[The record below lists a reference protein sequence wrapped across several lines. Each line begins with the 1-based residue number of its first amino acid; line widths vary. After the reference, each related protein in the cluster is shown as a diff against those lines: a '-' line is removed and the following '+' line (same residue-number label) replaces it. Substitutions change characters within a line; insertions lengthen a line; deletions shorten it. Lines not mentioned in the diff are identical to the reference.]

1 METSFK
7 FSRKLSKY
15 IQVDYIT
22 GLDYVPIGYHKYA
35 WCLDKKRA
43 RDFIQCFREIETHVK
58 EIIDDKKL
66 GFDYRIIMYKFLS
79 AIDSISTGLDIRSS
93 LSNLELADR
102 FVSSY
107 ENSYKEAFVFCRDTL
122 EHVEF
127 EGKFDSYM
135 KDWKRHDKHNELVRE
150 YNLPLKSLN
159 LEDFRV
165 DHLKNALEAVEALN
179 KLIDERK
186 NK

>member
-7 FSRKLSKY
+7 FSRKLNKY
-15 IQVDYIT
+15 IQVEYIT
-22 GLDYVPIGYHKYA
+22 GLDYVPVGYHKYT
-35 WCLDKKRA
+35 WCLDKKSA
-43 RDFIQCFREIETHVK
+43 RDFIQRFREIETHVK

-93 LSNLELADR
+93 FSNLELADR
-102 FVSSY
+102 FVLSY
-107 ENSYKEAFVFCRDTL
+107 ENSYKEAFTFCKDTL
-122 EHVEF
+122 EHVEV

-150 YNLPLKSLN
+150 YNLPFKSLN
-159 LEDFRV
+159 LEDFQV
-165 DHLKNALEAVEALN
+165 DHLKNALEAVEFLN

>member
-7 FSRKLSKY
+7 VSRKLNKY
-15 IQVDYIT
+15 IQLDYVT
-22 GLDYVPIGYHKYA
+22 GLEYVPIGYHKYA
-35 WCLDKKRA
+35 WCLDKKSARA
-43 RDFIQCFREIETHVK
+43 FIQCFREIETHVK

-66 GFDYRIIMYKFLS
+66 GFDYRLIMYKFLNT
-79 AIDSISTGLDIRSS
+79 IDGISTGLDVRSS
-93 LSNLELADR
+93 LSSLELADR

-107 ENSYKEAFVFCRDTL
+107 EKAFKEAYIFCKDTL
-122 EHVEF
+122 EHVNS

-135 KDWKRHDKHNELVRE
+135 KDWRRHDKHNELVRE
-150 YNLPLKSLN
+150 YNIPLKSLS

-165 DHLKNALEAVEALN
+165 DHLKNALEATEALN
-179 KLIDERK
+179 KLIDERR